1 MNENKYFLVGMP
13 ASGKSSIGKLL
24 ASQLGFDF
32 IDLDKVIVQRE
43 HGSIAEIFSKKGE
56 EYFREAERKYLLELV
71 NKEGG
76 FVLATGG
83 GAPCFFNNMADMN
96 KSGITIFLN
105 VALEDLFDK
114 LSKKGTH
121 KRPLLKDKT
130 KKELYEELASKLDE
144 RIKYY
149 ERSKIILNQRFTEI
163 IYRVNQVIF
172 AIKSLEE

>member
-1 MNENKYFLVGMP
+1 MKENKYYLVGMP

-24 ASQLGFDF
+24 AAQLGFDF
-32 IDLDKVIVQRE
+32 FDLDQVIIQRE
-43 HGSIAEIFSKKGE
+43 QTSIAEIFSKKGE
-56 EYFREAERKYLLELV
+56 AYFRDIERKYLLELI

-83 GAPCFFNNMADMN
+83 GAPCFFNNMAAMN

-105 VALEDLFDK
+105 VALEDLFNK

-130 KKELYEELASKLDE
+130 KDELYEELASKLEE
-144 RIKYY
+144 RIKFY
-149 ERSKIILNQRFTEI
+149 EQAKIKLDQRFAEI
-163 IYRVNQVIF
+163 RDRVNQVIF

>member
-1 MNENKYFLVGMP
+1 MKENKYFLVGMP

-43 HGSIAEIFSKKGE
+43 DASITEIFSEKGE
-56 EYFREAERKYLLELV
+56 DYFRGAERKYLLELV

-83 GAPCFFNNMADMN
+83 GAPCFYNNMADMN

-105 VALEDLFDK
+105 VALEDLFNK

-149 ERSKIILNQRFTEI
+149 EQSKIILNQRFTEI
-163 IYRVNQVIF
+163 TYRVNQVIF

>member
-1 MNENKYFLVGMP
+1 MP

-43 HGSIAEIFSKKGE
+43 DASITDIFSEKGE
-56 EYFREAERKYLLELV
+56 EYFRKAERKYLLELV

-83 GAPCFFNNMADMN
+83 GAPCFYNNMADMN

-105 VALEDLFDK
+105 VALEDLFNK
-114 LSKKGTH
+114 LSIKGTH

-130 KKELYEELASKLDE
+130 KKELYEELALKLDD

-149 ERSKIILNQRFTEI
+149 EQSKIILNQRFAEI
-163 IYRVNQVIF
+163 TYRVNQVIF

>member
-1 MNENKYFLVGMP
+1 MKSKINYNEKE
-13 ASGKSSIGKLL
+13 LL
-24 ASQLGFDF
+24 DQNIDF
-32 IDLDKVIVQRE
+32 IDLDKVIVQKE
-43 HGSIAEIFSKKGE
+43 HSSIPDIFSDKGE
-56 EYFREAERKYLLELV
+56 DYFREVERKYLLELI

-83 GAPCFFNNMADMN
+83 GAPCFFENMADMN

-105 VALEDLFDK
+105 VALEDLFKK

-130 KKELYEELASKLDE
+130 NDELYNELASKLDE
-144 RIKYY
+144 RLKYY
-149 ERSKIILNQRFTEI
+149 EQSKIRLNQRFAEI
-163 IYRVNQVIF
+163 TDRVNQVIF

>member
-1 MNENKYFLVGMP
+1 MP

-43 HGSIAEIFSKKGE
+43 DASITEIFNEKGE
-56 EYFREAERKYLLELV
+56 DYFRMAERKYLLELV

-83 GAPCFFNNMADMN
+83 GAPCFYSNMADMN

-105 VALEDLFDK
+105 VALEDLFHK

-130 KKELYEELASKLDE
+130 KKELYEELTTKLDE
-144 RIKYY
+144 RLKYY
-149 ERSKIILNQRFTEI
+149 EQSKIILNQRFAEI
-163 IYRVNQVIF
+163 TYRVNQVIF